1 MPSLVPITSSSRI
14 TVPLNG
20 NGSNTV
26 PGNYYGSQLGG
37 YGYGGGQN
45 PGSGHQGIDDL
56 RRIDMSLR
64 SGLESEVTWALSLLT
79 RFTIQPSIALEGDP
93 FLGHELIR
101 YFTKPYQ
108 LLNEKRYDLV
118 DQNTMTYSLDALLT
132 LRNLAQDLSNQQWL
146 SQIPSFKKNLLE
158 LLKFLTNWFY
168 HPQGKEVTSILKY
181 DNQFAEAL
189 NYLVDLLEPLTCY
202 YIDNSKHDP
211 LFHLLLNTLV
221 VTPDK
226 NLFVGILK
234 CVSHLLIVWDR
245 NAQKNE
251 DGGDF
256 DGRHHDDDLEQEED
270 DVNSTNNCIDSITDA
285 QLETIT
291 NTLLVGDNEIN
302 NAVLEFLKMYLFSE
316 ALHEKYP
323 SSVKDSQKHRLR
335 KLLQLNSSKAS
346 FNTLM
351 KQLPL
356 LLVSNLPLN
365 EPVESKQPPALN
377 LTKRS
382 QYSGVP
388 IAPPELS
395 EELFRIIV
403 TFPEP
408 MRASTWLH
416 CCYEPTTTEQ
426 GEVTQISIWKAYENQ
441 FQELWKNNGEGVIST
456 NYRTLLSAVDFIKN
470 VTKAFPYAEAKVISL
485 PSTDSDLT
493 PKRKFI
499 IRGIQPRQFP
509 VSIDI
514 GKYDALKPMTDVT
527 VDAGDE
533 NLPIGHIDTKK
544 FQQILSTA
552 IDTVLFTDASNKID
566 KSSLNLINA
575 SSHDLLEYIILEVL
589 DSSPLDSKENNIF
602 RLYNSYW
609 LPDLV
614 YANPSL
620 IAKDV
625 IDANWLKYL
634 L

>member
-1 MPSLVPITSSSRI
+1 MPSLAPITTNSRV
-14 TVPLNG
+14 TVSLNG
-20 NGSNTV
+20 STPTTV
-26 PGNYYGSQLGG
+26 PGNYYGSQFNS
-37 YGYGGGQN
+37 YGYGANQN
-45 PGSGHQGIDDL
+45 PGNGHQGVDDL
-56 RRIDMSLR
+56 RRIIMSLK
-64 SGLESEVTWALSLLT
+64 SGLESEVAWSLSLLT
-79 RFTIQPSIALEGDP
+79 RYTIQPSISLEGDP
-93 FLGHELIR
+93 FLGHELIK
-101 YFTKPYQ
+101 YFIIPYQ
-108 LLNEKRYDLV
+108 LLAEKKYDLIN
-118 DQNTMTYSLDALLT
+118 QNIMTYSLDSLLT
-132 LRNLAQDLSNQQWL
+132 LRNLSQDLSNQQWL
-146 SQIPSFKKNLLE
+146 SQIPSFKKSLIE
-158 LLKFLTNWFY
+158 LLKFLANWFY
-168 HPQGKEVTSILKY
+168 HPQGKEVTSLMKY
-181 DNQFAEAL
+181 DNQFLEAL

-202 YIDNSKHDP
+202 YIDNSKTDL

-234 CVSHLLIVWDR
+234 CLSHLLIVWDR
-245 NAQKNE
+245 NSQTNE
-251 DGGDF
+251 DGVDI
-256 DGRHHDDDLEQEED
+256 DGRHHDDELEQDED
-270 DVNSTNNCIDSITDA
+270 DVNSTNNCIDSITDS

-335 KLLQLNSSKAS
+335 KLLQLSSSRGS

-356 LLVSNLPLN
+356 LVVSNLPLN
-365 EPVESKQPPALN
+365 EPIESKQAPSLN

-382 QYSGVP
+382 KYSGMP
-388 IAPPELS
+388 IAPPALTD
-395 EELFRIIV
+395 ELFRIIV
-403 TFPEP
+403 LFPEP

-426 GEVTQISIWKAYENQ
+426 GEVTQISIWKAYESQ
-441 FQELWKNNGEGVIST
+441 FQEVWKPNAEGVFQQK
-456 NYRTLLSAVDFIKN
+456 YKPLLTAVDFIKN

-485 PSTDSDLT
+485 PPSNGEQT
-493 PKRKFI
+493 PSKKFI

-514 GKYDALKPMTDVT
+514 GNYDALKPMSDVA
-527 VDAGDE
+527 VDTGDE
-533 NLPIGHIDTKK
+533 SLPIGHIDTNK

-552 IDTVLFTDASNKID
+552 VDTILFTDANNKIS
-566 KSSLNLINA
+566 KETLNLINA

-589 DSSPLDSKENNIF
+589 DGSTLESKENAVF

-620 IAKDV
+620 IEQEI
-625 IDANWLKYL
+625 IDPNWIKYL